1 MQVYIV
7 VMLVRD
13 DSDDNTQNIGCYAT
27 RALADAAVK
36 QHATESLKCVV
47 EEHALV
53 S

>member
-27 RALADAAVK
+27 RALADAAVE
-36 QHATESLKCVV
+36 QHAAEGLDCVV
-47 EEHALV
+47 EEFPLV